1 MIENFNN
8 IYLLALFIFAC
19 IFTPG
24 FYAAAQ
30 LWESKKVLQRYGI
43 DESATLIAR
52 FAACWPTAEAI
63 TATLILFIGTQGTWC
78 FFTFG
83 FFVFGASTVY
93 NTLAYFNIALTLGRD
108 KYKVSPEAMYASIF
122 KLAVYSILL
131 ISLSD
136 KLFL

>member
-8 IYLLALFIFAC
+8 IYLFLLFIFAC

-30 LWESKKVLQRYGI
+30 LWESKKVLERYG
-43 DESATLIAR
+43 SATLIAR
-52 FAACWPTAEAI
+52 FAACWPTAEALV
-63 TATLILFIGTQGTWC
+63 ALLILFIGPQGNWA

-83 FFVFGASTVY
+83 VIVFGASTIY
-93 NTLAYFNIALTLGRD
+93 NTLSYFNIALTLGRG
-108 KYKVSPEAMYASIF
+108 KYKVLPEAMYASIF
-122 KLAVYSILL
+122 KLAVYLILL

-136 KLFL
+136 QLFL

>member
-8 IYLLALFIFAC
+8 IYLFLLFIFAC

-30 LWESKKVLQRYGI
+30 LWESKKVLARYGI
-43 DESATLIAR
+43 DESATIIAR
-52 FAACWPTAEAI
+52 FAACWPTAEALV
-63 TATLILFIGTQGTWC
+63 AVLILFIGPQGTWC

-83 FFVFGASTVY
+83 VIIFGASTIY
-93 NTLAYFNIALTLGRD
+93 NTLSYFNIALTLGRG

-122 KLAVYSILL
+122 KLVVYLILL